1 MKIKRVDAVES
12 KADNKLMEQVVN
24 VVNMKGVDAA
34 KADMK
39 LKEQG
44 ASELN

>member
-1 MKIKRVDAVES
+1 MKIKRVDATDS
-12 KADNKLMEQVVN
+12 KDNKLMEQVVN

-44 ASELN
+44 AQELN